1 MNEGQRFLLL
11 VPSKLRD
18 ITEYKTC
25 LLDDIRQGELPTKE
39 ERQRLLQ
46 GFIAAE
52 HVNLERI
59 EHEVP
64 ANDTHDYNDVP
75 RPHGH
80 HVGHHGHS
88 HTGFK
93 LGEDEDQYQ
102 VDTTGVYDVYEY
114 YDYDGEIPDYW
125 QQNDYDGE
133 IPDYWQQY
141 YSEYEDELEE
151 KIEETKKEDE
161 GYYEHQGIED
171 DHMHVLQV
179 GDESEDGKVILKMK
193 RKAFRFK
200 EQLFFLSAQYCT
212 VYVSFSS
219 WSKNII

>member
-1 MNEGQRFLLL
+1 MVVNSLVGCCMNEDHFLLL
-11 VPSKLRD
+11 SVLSKPHD

-75 RPHGH
+75 RPHGN

-102 VDTTGVYDVYEY
+102 VDTTGVYNVYEY
-114 YDYDGEIPDYW
+114 YDYDGEIPD
-125 QQNDYDGE
+125 DR
-133 IPDYWQQY
+133 QQY
-141 YSEYEDELEE
+141 YSEYEDELKE
-151 KIEETKKEDE
+151 KIEETRKEDE
-161 GYYEHQGIED
+161 EYYEHHGIED
-171 DHMHVLQV
+171 DHMHVSN
-179 GDESEDGKVILKMK
+179 ESEDGKVIL
-193 RKAFRFK
+193 
-200 EQLFFLSAQYCT
+200 
-212 VYVSFSS
+212 
-219 WSKNII
+219 